1 MQTTA
6 QLTPGAPLDLA
17 YFGEANVVRLRKT
30 PIETV
35 VEARTISDSILITI
49 SINYALS
56 RLA

>member
-6 QLTPGAPLDLA
+6 LLVPGAELDLA
-17 YFGEANVVRLRKT
+17 YFGYANVVRLRKT

-35 VEARTISDSILITI
+35 VEARAASDGLLITI